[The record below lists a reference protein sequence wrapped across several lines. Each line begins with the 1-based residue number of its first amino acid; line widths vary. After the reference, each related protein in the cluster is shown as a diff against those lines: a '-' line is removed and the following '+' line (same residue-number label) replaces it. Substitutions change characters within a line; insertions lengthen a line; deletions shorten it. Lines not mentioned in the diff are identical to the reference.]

1 MFRNAVV
8 DTECMTGRHADAAP
22 SSSQEP
28 AELTWA
34 QTWALVRAELGQRL
48 LSLVDLDDPE
58 RPAAFV
64 LRERAAHWAALLIVE
79 LERIPAD
86 GNWWVTRR
94 RSALGRRA
102 DRAMRRCRPETYPEM
117 LELVTTTAH
126 NLRLLYREIDAGLE
140 SPWPTNSGS

>member
-8 DTECMTGRHADAAP
+8 NTERMTGHHAGAAP
-22 SSSQEP
+22 SSSQDP

-48 LSLVDLDDPE
+48 LSLIDLDDPE
-58 RPAAFV
+58 RPAAYV
-64 LRERAAHWAALLIVE
+64 LRERAARWAGLLVVE
-79 LERIPAD
+79 LERTPAS

-94 RSALGRRA
+94 RSVLSRRA
-102 DRAMRRCRPETYPEM
+102 DRAMRRCRPEDYPEM
-117 LELVTTTAH
+117 LELASTTAH
-126 NLRLLYREIDAGLE
+126 NLRLLYRAIDADLE